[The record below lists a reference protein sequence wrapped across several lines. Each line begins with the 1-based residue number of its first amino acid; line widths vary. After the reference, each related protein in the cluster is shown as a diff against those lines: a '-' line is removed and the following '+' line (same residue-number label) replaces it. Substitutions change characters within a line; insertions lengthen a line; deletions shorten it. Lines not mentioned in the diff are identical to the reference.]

1 MSESPKVH
9 DELRF
14 PYYVE
19 LPLDEGQTEWTI
31 HKVRNRVDEKEIMKD
46 YPELIK

>member
-19 LPLDEGQTEWTI
+19 LPLGEGRTEWTN
-31 HKVRNRVDEKEIMKD
+31 HKVRNRADEKEIMKD

>member
-9 DELRF
+9 DKLRF

-19 LPLDEGQTEWTI
+19 LPLDEEQTEWTS
-31 HKVRNRVDEKEIMKD
+31 HKVRDRADEKEIMKD